1 MGVTDPYG
9 YSDEPAEDAGQATG
23 VAVVSRFL
31 NWVGAITSVALL
43 AGLVLWGYKLTVRDV
58 TGVPVV
64 RALEGPMRV
73 QPEDPGGT
81 QAAYQGLAVN
91 AVQADGV
98 AAAPPERLVLAPQPV
113 ELTRANALPPVSETE
128 AASDTATAADTAASP
143 AGAGAQTPLAEQ
155 GATVAETTAPKAP
168 PADPAPSDPV
178 LAALQGAQRAV
189 QAATSA
195 KGAEAGA
202 DGRISTSTP
211 GVSRSPRPKNRPDAE
226 IVAKASKGAIAV
238 SATAASIDVDA
249 ATLAKGTR
257 LVQLGA
263 FDNDALARAEWDRL
277 ASRFG
282 AYMVDKK
289 RVIQKAQS
297 AGRSFYRL
305 RAMGFAD
312 INDARRFCSALLAEN
327 AACIPV
333 VTR

>member
-9 YSDEPAEDAGQATG
+9 YSDNVAQGADQATG
-23 VAVVSRFL
+23 GAVVSKFF
-31 NWVGAITSVALL
+31 NWVGAIISVALVVGL
-43 AGLVLWGYKLTVRDV
+43 ALWGYKLTVRDV

-98 AAAPPERLVLAPQPV
+98 AAAPAERLVLAPQPV
-113 ELTRANALPPVSETE
+113 ELTRADALPPPLKEDE
-128 AASDTATAADTAASP
+128 AAPAPADTNVAATAEVV
-143 AGAGAQTPLAEQ
+143 AQPVKE
-155 GATVAETTAPKAP
+155 AP
-168 PADPAPSDPV
+168 PTDPV
-178 LAALQGAQRAV
+178 LAALQSAQRAM
-189 QAATSA
+189 AAVKSSKDENAT
-195 KGAEAGA
+195 GA
-202 DGRISTSTP
+202 DIRVSAATP
-211 GVSRSPRPKNRPDAE
+211 GVKRSPRPKIRPDAE
-226 IVAKASKGAIAV
+226 IVAKASKRAVAV
-238 SATAASIDVDA
+238 SASATTIDVDA
-249 ATLAKGTR
+249 STLAKGTR

-263 FDNDALARAEWDRL
+263 FDDDALAKAEWDRL

-305 RAMGFAD
+305 RAVGFSD